1 MSNELENFIK
11 NNRDEFDS
19 EEMNY
24 RWNEIESGF
33 IHKGSKIRSVGRY
46 WWAAAAGVIIIL
58 ISGVIFFNNES
69 KGPAVAYQQ
78 PTELPSKELDGD
90 VDPAY
95 ITLMDDFVIQI
106 NDKQKEL
113 NQNQKRQPALY
124 NQFLKDNNKLDSSY
138 NYLKSQLKA
147 NPNKEILLDAMVQNL
162 QLKIE
167 ILNRQ
172 LQIIKQS
179 KLKKTNNENKSI

>member
-11 NNRDEFDS
+11 NNREEFDS

-24 RWNEIESGF
+24 KWDEIESGF
-33 IHKGSKIRSVGRY
+33 IHKKSKIRSISRY
-46 WWAAAAGVIIIL
+46 WWAAAAGVIIL
-58 ISGVIFFNNES
+58 ITGIIFFNNEN
-69 KGPAVAYQQ
+69 KYTPVAIQE
-78 PTELPSKELDGD
+78 PTELPSKELIDD
-90 VDPAY
+90 ADPAY
-95 ITLMDDFVIQI
+95 INLMDDFVIQI
-106 NDKQKEL
+106 NNKQNEL
-113 NQNQKRQPALY
+113 KQNQKRQPALY

-138 NYLKSQLKA
+138 NYLKSQLRA